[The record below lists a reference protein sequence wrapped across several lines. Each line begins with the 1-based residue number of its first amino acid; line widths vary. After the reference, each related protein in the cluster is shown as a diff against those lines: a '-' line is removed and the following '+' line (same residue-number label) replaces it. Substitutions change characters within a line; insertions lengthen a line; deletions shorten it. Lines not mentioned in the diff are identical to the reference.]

1 MFDGRDIDD
10 LRRSVYSN
18 FYTDA
23 DIDIIQ
29 ETSLPDKRDIKR
41 LMNKAD
47 KIGDIETVFALKE
60 VYADILNPPDRGSFY
75 SSLSRA
81 ELEARE
87 AIALD
92 KAHKRLIELRKR
104 KTSAGA

>member
-10 LRRSVYSN
+10 LRKSVCSN

-29 ETSLPDKRDIKR
+29 EASLPDKRDIKR

-47 KIGDIETVFALKE
+47 KIGDIETVFALE
-60 VYADILNPPDRGSFY
+60 EIYADILNPPDRVCGDICNGWLLVYTGFN
-75 SSLSRA
+75 LCQ
-81 ELEARE
+81 
-87 AIALD
+87 
-92 KAHKRLIELRKR
+92 
-104 KTSAGA
+104 GF